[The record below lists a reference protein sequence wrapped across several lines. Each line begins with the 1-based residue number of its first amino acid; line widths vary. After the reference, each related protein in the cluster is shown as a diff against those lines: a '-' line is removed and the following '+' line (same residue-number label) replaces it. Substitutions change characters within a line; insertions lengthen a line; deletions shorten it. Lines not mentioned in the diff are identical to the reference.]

1 MVILKYKT
9 KSAIIGKSKKDSG
22 YDGMDRPVFI
32 SLFDINDPHKTNKVP
47 KKRFDFKN
55 GIHKIIL
62 KDLEIDYLL
71 AGHDILINNLEEIDF
86 KDDKE
91 GHLIITGK
99 QKF

>member
-1 MVILKYKT
+1 MLKVKT
-9 KSAIIGKSKKDSG
+9 KSAIIGKLKKESD

-47 KKRFDFKN
+47 KKRYDFKE
-55 GIHKIIL
+55 GIHKLII
-62 KDLEIDYLL
+62 KDLEVNYLL
-71 AGHDILINNLEEIDF
+71 AGHDILINDLQELELN
-86 KDDKE
+86 KDKE